1 MPFLRDM
8 TERVFGQWDR
18 IRRHYFEGVLVPR
31 AETAPREHHELL
43 AAMIARDLAALE
55 TIVRQHH
62 RGALGDHSEFIRQ
75 HEAH

>member
-1 MPFLRDM
+1 MPLLRDM